1 MAMGN
6 LFDFPLITT
15 FTSIRCSAK
24 LRYFAYV
31 DGDWTDQLS
40 SEVKL
45 GVRMCSKD
53 NVKI

>member
-6 LFDFPLITT
+6 LFDFTLITT
-15 FTSIRCSAK
+15 LVVIHRSIG

-31 DGDWTDQLS
+31 DGDWTDLMLF
-40 SEVKL
+40 EVKL
-45 GVRMCSKD
+45 RVRICSKD